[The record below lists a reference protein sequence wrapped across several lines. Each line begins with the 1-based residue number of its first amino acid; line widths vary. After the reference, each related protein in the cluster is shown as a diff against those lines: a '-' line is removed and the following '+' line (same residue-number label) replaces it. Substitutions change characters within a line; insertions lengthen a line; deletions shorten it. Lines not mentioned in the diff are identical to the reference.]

1 MYKAAFL
8 LALCVSANFLE
19 SAQAWN
25 KTGHTAIA
33 SIAYSNLEPKA
44 KQRVDAL
51 LRKHPDYQKW
61 VEGITTEKERSR
73 AAFLAAANW
82 PDRIRYD
89 PRFFDDAAQ
98 PPPPV
103 QGFADMERHPIW
115 HYIDLPFS
123 TDGAPIPKQIPAPN
137 ALTQIELFLKSIGN
151 PAVDESTQVFEL
163 PWLLHL
169 VGDVHQP
176 LHCASRFMKT
186 DLGQQ
191 AQEFMGDQGGNLVH
205 VR

>member
-1 MYKAAFL
+1 MWKLLESDWLYSSTPPPAPMEFPVPREPIRSIPLSCTASDRGTMYKAAFL

-33 SIAYSNLEPKA
+33 TIAYSNLEPKT

-51 LRKHPDYQKW
+51 LRKHPDYKKW

-98 PPPPV
+98 PTPPV
-103 QGFADMERHPIW
+103 QGFADM
-115 HYIDLPFS
+115 
-123 TDGAPIPKQIPAPN
+123 
-137 ALTQIELFLKSIGN
+137 
-151 PAVDESTQVFEL
+151 
-163 PWLLHL
+163 
-169 VGDVHQP
+169 
-176 LHCASRFMKT
+176 
-186 DLGQQ
+186 
-191 AQEFMGDQGGNLVH
+191 
-205 VR
+205 